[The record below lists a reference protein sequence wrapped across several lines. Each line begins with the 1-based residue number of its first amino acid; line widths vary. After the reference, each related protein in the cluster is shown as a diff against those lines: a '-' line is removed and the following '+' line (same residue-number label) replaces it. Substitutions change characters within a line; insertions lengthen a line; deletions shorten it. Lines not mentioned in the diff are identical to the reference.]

1 MVDEGPVDT
10 AEDEHGGDSD
20 AEHALDDVD
29 ADDLSDITDDTISDV
44 DPDAPEDGEVE
55 VPEMDDP
62 LVHGD
67 VDEGVDAALSQSE
80 SGLCVPASAAM
91 VVTLVTGEETT
102 EQEAMEAAQSLGLL
116 DGEPGNWEGMSTDEA
131 VSLLEHMGVDARVE
145 TGDLDALRDHL
156 DAGDAVIVSVDS
168 EELWGEGEGG
178 ADPDHAVVVL
188 AIDDERGVAIV
199 NDPGVPGGQGVEV
212 PLSVL
217 EDAWEDSGNEMVVG
231 DDDPVDS
238 GAGGPF
244 GDVLSP
250 RAGFVLLP
258 LALGG
263 SILTA
268 RRRQYP
274 LFSKENVNGSNHPP
288 R

>member
-10 AEDEHGGDSD
+10 ADDDHGGHSD

-29 ADDLSDITDDTISDV
+29 ADDLSDLPDDTISDV
-44 DPDAPEDGEVE
+44 DVDAGEGEAGGPEI
-55 VPEMDDP
+55 DDP

-131 VSLLEHMGVDARVE
+131 VTLLEHMGVDARVE
-145 TGDLDALRDHL
+145 TGDLDTLRDHL
-156 DAGDAVIVSVDS
+156 DAGDSVIVSVDS

-178 ADPDHAVVVL
+178 ADPDHAVVVV

-212 PLSVL
+212 PLSAL
-217 EDAWEDSGNEMVVG
+217 EDAWEDSGHEMVVA
-231 DDDPVDS
+231 DDDPSDS
-238 GAGGPF
+238 DTSGPF
-244 GDVLSP
+244 DDAVGP

-263 SILTA
+263 SVLMA
-268 RRRQYP
+268 ARRQYP
-274 LFSKENVNGSNHPP
+274 LFSNEDVNGSYQPP